1 MSSSNSPNGA
11 ESMVRMLNLHGVRE
25 IFGLCGDTSLPFYD
39 ALAQLDHPMRHHL
52 FRDERHAAYA
62 ADAYAR
68 LTGRVGVCEGP
79 SGGGATHILPGVAEA
94 SESSVPVLAITTD
107 VSTAA
112 SGRYPLTELD
122 QQALFRPIT
131 LRSRLIQRADG
142 LPREVRASFRAMT
155 TARPGAAHLGFPFD
169 VQKDAVPED
178 EIWADHRFGEFP
190 ALRPAPD
197 PGDLD
202 ALVQSLLSS
211 KRPVAI
217 AGGGIV
223 LSTAEIA
230 LQSLVEMLDLPL
242 CTTVSGQG
250 ALPETHPNCA
260 GVVGSNGGVP
270 ATRQL
275 VDGADLVLFLGCRAG
290 SVTTERWRAPA
301 QGTRVL
307 HIDADPGV
315 LGANYE
321 TEAPVLADLRLALD
335 AMNDSFRERNDLPTF
350 SGARRAGLAKQT
362 KREAFTKLA
371 DERASPIRPE
381 RVISRLRTL
390 LPDDAIVVADPG
402 TPCPYFSAHFEIR
415 RPGRTFITNR
425 AHGALGYSLGASI
438 GAQIAKP
445 NSLVVAA
452 MGDGSFGFAAGE
464 LETLNRLGLPVKLV
478 VFSNASFGWIKAGQK
493 HGFGKR
499 YFSVDFSRTDHA
511 AIAAAYGIHSA
522 TVERPDDLEPALRT
536 ALAHDG
542 PALVDVISQP
552 LEEAAAPVSEWI
564 A

>member
-1 MSSSNSPNGA
+1 MPQSNSPNGA
-11 ESMVRMLNLHGVRE
+11 EAMVRMLSLHGVRD

-39 ALAQLDHPMRHHL
+39 ALARLDHPMRHHL

-94 SESSVPVLAITTD
+94 NESSVALLAITTD
-107 VSTAA
+107 VATTSA
-112 SGRYPLTELD
+112 GRYPLTELD
-122 QQALFRPIT
+122 QQSLFRPVT
-131 LRSRLIQRADG
+131 KRSRLIQRADA
-142 LPREVRASFRAMT
+142 LPREVRAAFRAMT
-155 TARPGAAHLGFPFD
+155 ASRPGAAHLGLPFD
-169 VQKDAVPED
+169 VQRDPVPEE
-178 EIWADHRFGEFP
+178 EIWADSRFGRFP

-197 PGDLD
+197 PADLA
-202 ALVQSLLSS
+202 ALVEQILLSR
-211 KRPVAI
+211 RPVAI
-217 AGGGIV
+217 AGGGVV
-223 LSTAEIA
+223 LSGAEA
-230 LQSLVEMLDLPL
+230 SLQAVVERLDLPL

-275 VDGADLVLFLGCRAG
+275 VDQSDLVLFLGCRAG

-301 QGTRVL
+301 PGTRIL

-315 LGANYE
+315 LGANYA
-321 TEAPVLADLRLALD
+321 TEAPLCADIRLALE
-335 AMNDSFRERNDLPTF
+335 ALNNALQEERDLPAF
-350 SGARRAGLAKQT
+350 CGARRALKARTAKRAAFELLA
-362 KREAFTKLA
+362 A
-371 DERASPIRPE
+371 DPRTPMRPE
-381 RVISRLRTL
+381 AIIAQLRSL
-390 LPDDAIVVADPG
+390 LPDDAVVVADPG

-415 RPGRTFITNR
+415 KPGRTFISNR
-425 AHGALGYSLGASI
+425 AHGALGYALGASI
-438 GAQIAKP
+438 GAQIARP
-445 NSLVVAA
+445 DSCVAAA

-464 LETLNRLGLPVKLV
+464 LETLNRLGLPVKLI

-493 HGFGKR
+493 YGFGGR

-511 AIAAAYGIHSA
+511 GIAAAYGIHA
-522 TVERPDDLEPALRT
+522 ARVARPEQLEPALRA
-536 ALAHDG
+536 ALDHDG